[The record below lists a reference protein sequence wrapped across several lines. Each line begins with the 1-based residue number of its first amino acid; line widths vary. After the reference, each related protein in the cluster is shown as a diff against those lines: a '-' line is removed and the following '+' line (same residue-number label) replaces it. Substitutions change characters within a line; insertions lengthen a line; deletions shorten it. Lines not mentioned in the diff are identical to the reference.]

1 MPTIVE
7 TASTHAGTTAS
18 PSAANP
24 DNRERAPHPLR
35 PRTGWTAAQLDRP
48 VWAVRMD
55 RPDGSHT
62 FVGPEPGESS
72 AVSRRRREQE
82 QWSAAGLWAPAA
94 TVVTMPAATFLDH
107 ARHRSGCT
115 STSCPRSADAV
126 PHR

>member
-7 TASTHAGTTAS
+7 TAPTHAGTTAS
-18 PSAANP
+18 PLAANP
-24 DNRERAPHPLR
+24 DHPERARHPRR
-35 PRTGWTAAQLDRP
+35 PRTARPAAPLDRP
-48 VWAVRMD
+48 VWAVRLD

-62 FVGPEPGESS
+62 FVGPEPGECA
-72 AVSRRRREQE
+72 AVSRRRREQD

-107 ARHRSGCT
+107 ARRPPGCT